1 MSDASA
7 IDPENARVVYPVTA
21 ACAVVS
27 VVDDTVKAIAPAAGL
42 ARRPPTQVNVRV
54 CPADAEPPIL
64 MVSLSARLTAV
75 DVVELVMATPVL
87 AVHATDVASA
97 A

>member
-1 MSDASA
+1 
-7 IDPENARVVYPVTA
+7 
-21 ACAVVS
+21 
-27 VVDDTVKAIAPAAGL
+27 
-42 ARRPPTQVNVRV
+42 
-54 CPADAEPPIL
+54 